1 MSSRANVRGGVNTE
15 QQQMDVNAER
25 TAVICAALK
34 SLYAKYVLP
43 LEKKYQYDYFFESPF
58 LSDVE
63 FDGKNSFAL
72 EVVGKRVCRNEL
84 LPSRIITAQTDF
96 FFCYSLA

>member
-1 MSSRANVRGGVNTE
+1 MSSRANVRGGVNTQ

-72 EVVGKRVCRNEL
+72 EGETSGPKRAPPVVNY
-84 LPSRIITAQTDF
+84 
-96 FFCYSLA
+96 YSAN